1 MKKRIVVLAS
11 GMGSNFVAL
20 AEYIRKKKVNADIVG
35 LLSDNPESN
44 ALIIA
49 LSLGIPSLGIIYE
62 KENRD
67 ELNEK
72 LYQKLIDHAP
82 DIIVTAGYMKLLPD
96 FIVQEYEN
104 RIINIHPSLLP
115 AFQGMHAIRRAF
127 EYGVKITGCTTHFV
141 DSTLDGG
148 KVILQTIVKILPGMS
163 ESDLTK
169 AIQKEEHKLLP
180 KTVHLFVDEKIKIEG
195 RNIRILDEK

>member
-148 KVILQTIVKILPGMS
+148 KVILQTIVKILP
-163 ESDLTK
+163 
-169 AIQKEEHKLLP
+169 A
-180 KTVHLFVDEKIKIEG
+180 
-195 RNIRILDEK
+195 